1 MKTYSIRKIS
11 SIALAS
17 CILVSLTGCP
27 LHMPV
32 SKPTIDQDTAEE
44 DLRDEIKVTDWNGE
58 VPDGMEIMYVCN
70 RTIRLN
76 YEQHRDE
83 KLYEHDGFGR
93 VTATVSVEEKGTK
106 RLQLTYN
113 DDGTIAEKKY
123 VKDGNFMGY
132 QIPDY
137 TTEYTYNDKGQ
148 LTAYSKVMINLSG
161 NETKKAAEF
170 EYENGHLVRINGM
183 EDDIDDMEYDYN
195 FDTLPYYEFVVEV
208 DDTDADYFVIK
219 NYYDENNLLTASE
232 KGEIRTTYEYENGVL
247 TGWSQTNFHNN
258 NSNSVSYYNAE
269 GTLLYIENGK
279 GELWIRNT
287 LNDHGDIILYESWK
301 NGELDEKHSSE
312 YEYDADGNIVT
323 EVTEYWSKNNDGEE
337 ESFTSVHT
345 YEYEEHGLLISEVD
359 MIGEKFMSMT
369 VYSYEA
375 ILVPQT

>member
-32 SKPTIDQDTAEE
+32 SKPTIDQETAEE

-70 RTIRLN
+70 RTIRLD

-113 DDGTIAEKKY
+113 DDGTIAEKEY
-123 VKDGNFMGY
+123 VKDGNFTGY
-132 QIPDY
+132 QLPDY

-161 NETKKAAEF
+161 NETKKAVEF
-170 EYENGHLVRINGM
+170 EYENGHLVRIDGM
-183 EDDIDDMEYDYN
+183 EDDDMEYNYN

-208 DDTDADYFVIK
+208 DDTDADYTVIK

-232 KGEIRTTYEYENGVL
+232 KGEIRTDYEYENGVL
-247 TGWSQTNFHNN
+247 TGWSQTNNN
-258 NSNSVSYYNAE
+258 NSVNYYNAE
-269 GTLLYIENGK
+269 GTLLSNVNSK
-279 GELWIRNT
+279 GELTLRNT

-301 NGELDEKHSSE
+301 DGKLKAKYSSE
-312 YEYDADGNIVT
+312 YEYDSDGNIVT
-323 EVTEYWSKNNDGEE
+323 EVKEYWSKKDDGGEH
-337 ESFTSVHT
+337 SFTSVDT
-345 YEYEEHGLLISEVD
+345 YEYDEHGLLISEVN
-359 MIGEKFMSMT
+359 MIDEKFMSMT

>member
-70 RTIRLN
+70 RTIRLD

-113 DDGTIAEKKY
+113 DDGTIAEKEY
-123 VKDGNFMGY
+123 VKDGNFTGY
-132 QIPDY
+132 QLPDY

-161 NETKKAAEF
+161 NETKKAVEF
-170 EYENGHLVRINGM
+170 EYENGHLVRSDSM
-183 EDDIDDMEYDYN
+183 EDNIDDMEYDYN

-208 DDTDADYFVIK
+208 DDTDADYTVIK

-232 KGEIRTTYEYENGVL
+232 KGEIRTDYEYENGVL
-247 TGWSQTNFHNN
+247 TGWSQTNNN
-258 NSNSVSYYNAE
+258 NSVNYYNAE
-269 GTLLYIENGK
+269 GTLLSNVNSK
-279 GELWIRNT
+279 GELTLRNT

-301 NGELDEKHSSE
+301 DGKLKAKYSSE
-312 YEYDADGNIVT
+312 YEYDSDGNIVT
-323 EVTEYWSKNNDGEE
+323 EVKEYWSKKDDGGEH
-337 ESFTSVHT
+337 SFTSVDT
-345 YEYEEHGLLISEVD
+345 YEYDEHGLLISEVN
-359 MIGEKFMSMT
+359 MIDEKFMSMT

>member
-1 MKTYSIRKIS
+1 MKTNSIRKIS

-32 SKPTIDQDTAEE
+32 SKPTIDLDTAEE

-70 RTIRLN
+70 RTIRLD

-123 VKDGNFMGY
+123 VKDGNFTGY
-132 QIPDY
+132 QLPDY

-148 LTAYSKVMINLSG
+148 LTAFSKVMINLSG
-161 NETKKAAEF
+161 NETKNTVEF
-170 EYENGHLVRINGM
+170 EYENGHLVLSDGM
-183 EDDIDDMEYDYN
+183 EDDDIEYGYN
-195 FDTLPYYEFVVEV
+195 FDTLPYYEYVVEV
-208 DDTDADYFVIK
+208 NDTDADFTVIK

-232 KGEIRTTYEYENGVL
+232 KGDIRTDYEYENGVL
-247 TGWSQTNFHNN
+247 TGWSQTN
-258 NSNSVSYYNAE
+258 NSNSVNYYNAE
-269 GTLLYIENGK
+269 GTLLSNVNSK
-279 GELWIRNT
+279 GELTLRNT
-287 LNDHGDIILYESWK
+287 LNDHGDRILYESWK
-301 NGELDEKHSSE
+301 DGKLKAKDSSE
-312 YEYDADGNIVT
+312 YEYDSDGNIVT
-323 EVTEYWSKNNDGEE
+323 KVTEYWSVNDDGEE
-337 ESFTSVHT
+337 HSFTSVHT
-345 YEYEEHGLLISEVD
+345 YEYEEHGLLISEVN
-359 MIGEKFMSMT
+359 MIDERFTSMT